1 MSPRYLIGLTV
12 EPLESMLKQSLTST
26 EVVVYKLCQLRREVH
41 YNIAI
46 VMSKN
51 DLITTEKGRKKIANL
66 VDKKQ
71 L

>member
-1 MSPRYLIGLTV
+1 MMIDWAKVELIKL
-12 EPLESMLKQSLTST
+12 MCKHQLTSA
-26 EVVVYKLCQLRREVH
+26 EVAVLNQCQLKKELH

>member
-1 MSPRYLIGLTV
+1 MS
-12 EPLESMLKQSLTST
+12 KHQLTST
-26 EVVVYKLCQLRREVH
+26 EVVALKQCQIKKEVH

>member
-1 MSPRYLIGLTV
+1 
-12 EPLESMLKQSLTST
+12 MLKQSVAST
-26 EVVVYKLCQLRREVH
+26 EVVVFKLCQLKKEVH

-51 DLITTEKGRKKIANL
+51 DLVKTEKGRKKIANL